1 MRIALVTETF
11 FPTTDGVTTTIKAVA
26 DRMIDLGHEVGFV
39 APGPGLA
46 LYRRSRVA
54 RVSPIAK
61 TGRQV
66 RAALDEFG
74 PDAVI
79 AVDPRRLGRKAL
91 AHARAW
97 GLPTLVVQQSTVD
110 PKDAM
115 LWPGK
120 VAEHADDIVVTSRWL
135 QSHLADIGVE
145 ADVWIPGVDAA
156 AFSPALRDPW
166 LHGHW
171 SRAKSH
177 ETPLVVVGYAGRL
190 AKPHGVRRLAELSP
204 VPGIRLVVAG
214 DGPQRGWLEQRLV
227 GAKLVGALGT
237 GDLAVAL
244 ASIDVLVHP
253 GEQEGC
259 AHVLREAAASGI
271 PVVAPRAGAAPE
283 IVRHLETGLLYD
295 QGHEREL
302 ADAVASVAA
311 DPRRCLLGQRAR
323 ELASERPWPTAADEL
338 IGRLRQPARAGGSA
352 AGVRAL

>member
-11 FPTTDGVTTTIKAVA
+11 FPTTDGVTTTVKAVA
-26 DRMIDLGHEVGFV
+26 DRMIDLGHEVSFV

-66 RAALDEFG
+66 RAALDHFA
-74 PDAVI
+74 PDAVVT
-79 AVDPRRLGRKAL
+79 VDPRRLGRRAL
-91 AHARAW
+91 AHARAQ
-97 GLPTLVVQQSTVD
+97 GVRTVVVQQSVVD

-115 LWPGK
+115 LWPTR
-120 VAEHADDIVVTSRWL
+120 VAEHTDIVVSTSQWL
-135 QSHLADIGVE
+135 RRHLADIGV
-145 ADVWIPGVDAA
+145 AAQVWVPGVDTA

-171 SRAKSH
+171 SRAKSRP
-177 ETPLVVVGYAGRL
+177 TPLVVVGYAGRL
-190 AKPHGVRRLAELSP
+190 AKPHGVRRLGELSA

-214 DGPQRGWLEQRLV
+214 EGPQRDWLAQRLPDV
-227 GAKLVGALGT
+227 KLLGRLGT
-237 GDLAVAL
+237 GDLAIAL
-244 ASIDVLVHP
+244 ASMDVLVHP

-259 AHVLREAAASGI
+259 AHVLREAAASGL

-295 QGHEREL
+295 PARESEL
-302 ADAVASVAA
+302 ADAVAAVVADRQRA
-311 DPRRCLLGQRAR
+311 LLGQRGR
-323 ELASERPWPTAADEL
+323 ELARDRDWPTAADEL
-338 IGRLRQPARAGGSA
+338 IALLRRLPEPAPVG
-352 AGVRAL
+352 